1 MGSSK
6 RIDEIYANH
15 PLLAKLAKQAQ
26 EKLQLKSA
34 SETVAAAV
42 NVKASPVLDVEN
54 KVGRSRD
61 QKKRMPSA
69 PSQVVVP
76 SSAFSEQDLDIW
88 STDNVGYMARA
99 LVQACLPIREPKG
112 APLGWGR
119 RSGDTVLYLQPGL
132 VADTSVTDGMPK
144 MVSLGYP
151 FGALPRLY
159 LAWLTTEV
167 KRTKSREIYL
177 GGSQLEFMRSLG
189 ITGKAGTDYRRLKEQ
204 LTRLWAA
211 RISISSHT
219 KDEVTGAV
227 TDVKH
232 HLSIVDSSTAFWV
245 PSDGSQ
251 VAGFESTIRLSELF
265 YNEIVDHPVPINMQT
280 LRELSSSAMAMD
292 VYIWLTYR
300 LYSVR
305 SPTKI
310 YWEHLMAQFGSEV
323 KDMSKFRQSFK
334 MALSQVFAAGY
345 SPKLDVQTSC
355 ITLFP
360 SALSVPRKKT

>member
-1 MGSSK
+1 MGTSK
-6 RIDEIYANH
+6 RIDEIYADH
-15 PLLAKLAKQAQ
+15 PVLAKLAKQAEQ
-26 EKLQLKSA
+26 KLQERATHPERFEKQSQ
-34 SETVAAAV
+34 SG
-42 NVKASPVLDVEN
+42 PVLDVEN
-54 KVGRSRD
+54 RAGKAAIKG
-61 QKKRMPSA
+61 KPSA
-69 PSQVVVP
+69 GQSSRVP
-76 SSAFSEQDLDIW
+76 SPASTPVESELDIW
-88 STDNVGYMARA
+88 ATDNVGYMARA

-112 APLGWGR
+112 SPLGWGR

-219 KDEVTGAV
+219 KDEITGAV

-334 MALSQVFAAGY
+334 MALAQVFSAGY
-345 SPKLDVQTSC
+345 TPKLDVQTSC

-360 SALSVPRKKT
+360 SALSIPRKKS